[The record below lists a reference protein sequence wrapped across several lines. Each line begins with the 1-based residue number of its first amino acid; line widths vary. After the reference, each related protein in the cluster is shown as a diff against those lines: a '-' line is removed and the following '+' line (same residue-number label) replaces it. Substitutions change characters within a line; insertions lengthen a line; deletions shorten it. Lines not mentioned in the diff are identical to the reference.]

1 MNNKILH
8 INASAQTDTSRSRQL
23 SQHIVDFYNPRYV
36 QTIVER
42 DLNQIIPFVDET
54 WVGATFTPI
63 EDRTQEQVDK
73 LNFSTNLVSELKT
86 AQTIVIGT
94 PIYNFTIPA
103 AFKAWIDMICRVGL
117 TFKYTQSGPEGL
129 LKDKK
134 VIIAIA
140 SGGVPIGSDYD
151 FASPYLKQIFGFI
164 GISDVTIIDT
174 NAFDLEKDKAS
185 IHTQLQE
192 IFA

>member
-8 INASAQTDTSRSRQL
+8 INASAQTGTSRSRQL
-23 SQHIVDFYNPRYV
+23 SQHIVDFYNPRYE
-36 QTIVER
+36 QTIIER
-42 DLNQIIPFVDET
+42 DLNQSIAFVDET
-54 WVGATFTPI
+54 WVGATFTPV

-86 AQTIVIGT
+86 VQTIIIGT

-117 TFKYTQSGPEGL
+117 TFHYTDSGPEGL

-140 SGGVPIGSDYD
+140 SGGVPIGSEYD
-151 FASPYLKQIFGFI
+151 FASPYLKQIFDFV

-174 NAFDLEKDKAS
+174 NAFDLEMNKDS
-185 IHTQLQE
+185 IQAQLAE
-192 IFA
+192 VLS

>member
-8 INASAQTDTSRSRQL
+8 INASAQTGTSRSRQL
-23 SQHIVDFYNPRYV
+23 SQHIVDFYNPRYE
-36 QTIVER
+36 QTIIER
-42 DLNQIIPFVDET
+42 DLNQSIAFVDET
-54 WVGATFTPI
+54 WVGATFTPV

-86 AQTIVIGT
+86 VQTIIIGT

-117 TFKYTQSGPEGL
+117 TFHYTDSGPEGL

-140 SGGVPIGSDYD
+140 SGGVPIGSEYD
-151 FASPYLKQIFGFI
+151 FASPYLKQIFDFV

-174 NAFDLEKDKAS
+174 NAFDLELNKDS
-185 IHTQLQE
+185 IQAQLAE
-192 IFA
+192 VLS